1 MILFDRDKCL
11 RCGTCVDVCPQ
22 ATLEMGEDSWPCQV
36 APERCVECG
45 ACAENCQG
53 DAIEVEPGVGCF
65 NAMVREMILGKD
77 AGCG

>member
-1 MILFDRDKCL
+1 MITFERENCL

-36 APERCVECG
+36 APERCMECG
-45 ACAENCQG
+45 ACAQNCQG
-53 DAIEVEPGVGCF
+53 DAITVAAGVGCF
-65 NAMVREMILGKD
+65 NALLRETLLGED